1 MGQSAAFARIRQ
13 QVLQLTACVPFGR
26 VTTFAAIGVHL
37 EVLPRHVAYILA
49 TLPPAERELL
59 PWYRVLPEQGILA
72 SGKDEQHALLIAE
85 GHTFDAQRKITHF
98 ERKFFAV
105 DETTTGLPH
114 QPRPAQ
120 TLTKKRC

>member
-26 VTTFAAIGVHL
+26 VITFAAIGVHL

-98 ERKFFAV
+98 ERKFSLS
-105 DETTTGLPH
+105 T
-114 QPRPAQ
+114 RPPPACRISRAH
-120 TLTKKRC
+120 LKR